1 MNKEP
6 DWQITFNHILE
17 VWITPEVIR
26 RQKVGCIQK
35 PYDLRAAQVIFYPD
49 DRPCEIRLNDEV
61 RFLGK
66 ARLKDGIPDKRKGDH
81 VYLHEIE
88 GYESFSLPDDEDPN
102 CGHIT
107 LYRFP
112 DHWIIAFDAIYNKGI
127 ATEHLSAAE
136 QFLAA
141 ARQALTTNSMRV
153 FVDTCFSAA
162 ELTAKALLI
171 TTPLPGENTNMRHG
185 RIHSRYNFEAK
196 LGNIDASH
204 KDALNRLAALRGS
217 ARYLNNT
224 LDIAESEASG
234 LLRAVQDAISFVA
247 RRIQKDGNTYDRRP
261 IAGGPSAK

>member
-6 DWQITFNHILE
+6 NWEITFNHIME
-17 VWITPEVIR
+17 VWITPEVTR
-26 RQKVGCIQK
+26 RQESGSIPK

-49 DRPCEIRLNDEV
+49 GRAREIRLNDEI
-61 RFLGK
+61 RILGK
-66 ARLKDGIPDKRKGDH
+66 VKLKDDIQNKSKGDP
-81 VYLHEIE
+81 VYDHEIE
-88 GYESFSLPDDEDPN
+88 SWESFLLPEEEDPN

-112 DHWIIAFDAIYNKGI
+112 DHWTIAFDAIYNKGI
-127 ATEHLSAAE
+127 AIEHLLAAQ

-141 ARQALTTNSMRV
+141 AEQALTTNSLRV

-171 TTPLPGENTNMRHG
+171 TAPLPGENTKLSHG
-185 RIHSRYNFEAK
+185 RIHSRYNFQAK

-204 KDALNRLAALRGS
+204 KDALNRLAVLRGS

-224 LDIAESEASG
+224 LNLGEDEAR
-234 LLRAVQDAISFVA
+234 LLIEEVRDAIAFVS
-247 RRIQKDGNTYDRRP
+247 RRVKRDRN
-261 IAGGPSAK
+261 I